1 MIYEHLLYV
10 TIYQIAILM
19 DSILVS
25 IFDFWWMMHSFLILN
40 QPVLASAL
48 RAERA

>member
-1 MIYEHLLYV
+1 MLP
-10 TIYQIAILM
+10 TIYPDCDFDGF
-19 DSILVS
+19 DSR
-25 IFDFWWMMHSFLILN
+25 FDFRFLMMHSFLILN